1 MRNLLLPFLC
11 CLLLSCGTIQQKIDH
26 KKIATKSCNNLYPIS
41 QPEDFVKQAYA
52 NLNSDCLFE
61 MSAKDLQASWKIPV
75 LTWQNFEE
83 LKNLETIYRQQS
95 DVPYY
100 VLMNKNTMKLDA
112 SDDFL
117 VKNGSLLI
125 KKIDSLPKPNKVIQ
139 HSDWSADYIAVLDRE
154 HELILKKNN
163 KITLWDSVFK
173 HIAKESDFTRATRF
187 YWFDD
192 NLNQPKIPN
201 MYIHTD
207 MKSRITFIVL
217 NRDCYEHCRYLTK

>member
-100 VLMNKNTMKLDA
+100 VLINKDTIKLEA

-117 VKNGSLLI
+117 VKKGSLLI
-125 KKIDSLPKPNKVIQ
+125 KKIDGLPEPSKVIPTGIVDLNFRDVFERQ
-139 HSDWSADYIAVLDRE
+139 RKLIERNGGVLPLGGYFKNIAVE
-154 HELILKKNN
+154 SHFQAKSKYYWVNKNTMYN
-163 KITLWDSVFK
+163 I
-173 HIAKESDFTRATRF
+173 
-187 YWFDD
+187 YFDTD
-192 NLNQPKIPN
+192 LNLG
-201 MYIHTD
+201 IHFL
-207 MKSRITFIVL
+207 TF
-217 NRDCYEHCRYLTK
+217 NRNCDKFCSQLVR